1 MIDRA
6 CAKCGHDGL
15 HIHTRQT
22 RSADKG
28 QTVFFFCPSCKHQEI
43 EYLWRESSDRST
55 LRGIQGKSSLEQ
67 GDEITTDDDHHLM
80 PERCLT
86 DEEAEHPSLCSNH
99 SMGT

>member
-1 MIDRA
+1 MVRV
-6 CAKCGHDGL
+6 
-15 HIHTRQT
+15 
-22 RSADKG
+22 KG
-28 QTVFFFCPSCKHQEI
+28 SFCHVKVIFSFIFLISRHQEI